1 MSTSMTPNV
10 DSHDERAN
18 FAERV
23 RRANY
28 LEYWAADYRTDKPT
42 TGVVP
47 YLWPWNELKSLM
59 LESARLIEINEAER
73 RGLILAN
80 PGLGG
85 KPFMTNTLFGD
96 VQILSPGEQAPAHR
110 HTTSASRFV
119 LEGEGCYT
127 TVAGE
132 KCTMSPGDLVTNPS
146 WAWHDHGNEGDAEV
160 TYLNILD
167 VPLVTGLGCT
177 FYDLEYW
184 KTGDTNKT
192 IQTVQKI
199 HSQSTD
205 AYSVGGIVPQIGNQ
219 EIKPYS
225 PQILYRYDVVRPA
238 LDKLTT
244 GEADPYDGFIVE
256 YSNPQ
261 SGGPVMPTMSFT
273 LQLLTAG
280 MQTRRHRHT
289 SSTIYCV
296 AEGSGQTIVD
306 GTSLEWK
313 KNDIFVVPTWA
324 WHEHRNDSGESAVL
338 FAVTDSPTIKK
349 LSLYREEGQDE
360 HGEVETIVQP

>member
-1 MSTSMTPNV
+1 MSTSMTPKA
-10 DSHDERAN
+10 DSHDERAE
-18 FAERV
+18 FSERV

-42 TGVVP
+42 TGVIP
-47 YLWPWNELKSLM
+47 YVWPWDEMKSLM
-59 LESARLIEINEAER
+59 SESAKLIELNEAER

-96 VQILSPGEQAPAHR
+96 VQILSPGERAPAHR

-146 WAWHDHGNEGDAEV
+146 WAWHDHGNEGNAEV

-167 VPLVTGLGCT
+167 VPLVSGLGCT

-184 KTGDTNKT
+184 KEGDVDKK
-192 IQTVQKI
+192 IQTVRKRN
-199 HSQSTD
+199 SQSTD
-205 AYSVGGIVPQIGNQ
+205 VYSVGGVMPQIGDQNK
-219 EIKPYS
+219 KPYS
-225 PQILYRYDVVRPA
+225 PQLLYRYNVVRQA
-238 LDKLTT
+238 LDRLT
-244 GEADPYDGFIVE
+244 ADDADRYDGYIVE
-256 YSNPQ
+256 YVNPE

-273 LQLLTAG
+273 LQMLTGG
-280 MQTRRHRHT
+280 MKTQRHRHT

-306 GTSLEWK
+306 DTCLEWK
-313 KNDIFVVPTWA
+313 KNDVFVVPTWA
-324 WHEHRNDSGESAVL
+324 WHEHRNDSAEAAVL
-338 FAVTDSPTIKK
+338 FGVTDSPTIKK
-349 LSLYREEGQDE
+349 LSLYREERQNE
-360 HGEVETIVQP
+360 RGEVETIVHS